1 MISKQGITAQC
12 FFRPKKFFRM
22 LFPKKNLLLN
32 NFESSL
38 TERLKKLI
46 PQNTDEILTLP
57 WMILAMEL
65 LYDTHNDINI
75 LITDLKLHYMTD
87 SEHGYWFENYMNI
100 NTKLLDL
107 CNAFMSLLRHMNH
120 GIVCLKF
127 LRHKLEMK
135 SEDLCTEICSAL
147 DSWRE
152 NITAE
157 ISKCREVLGRY
168 VESLNFHKVK
178 NCIKE
183 AKVLM
188 KAFYGA
194 NVLTAY
200 ICSVFVIV
208 LSNSNKDIL
217 PIYVWKQSLWKKDFL
232 DLQTIVNVKTRVNIS
247 TDGTMVLQELESV
260 AAKMKKMYLTIQ
272 EGDDLVQESFKESI
286 EECKEEVEKLEH
298 GLDEIFRKIGNLSD
312 VTFKGREIIRDAEGH
327 VTIIEAVEEK
337 RELRVLA

>member
-168 VESLNFHKVK
+168 VESLNFHKCLCDSFV
-178 NCIKE
+178 E
-183 AKVLM
+183 
-188 KAFYGA
+188 FRQRYF
-194 NVLTAY
+194 AY
-200 ICSVFVIV
+200 ICLEAIIV
-208 LSNSNKDIL
+208 EKR
-217 PIYVWKQSLWKKDFL
+217 FL
-232 DLQTIVNVKTRVNIS
+232 GFADYQ
-247 TDGTMVLQELESV
+247 
-260 AAKMKKMYLTIQ
+260 
-272 EGDDLVQESFKESI
+272 GDDLVQESFKESI

-337 RELRVLA
+337 PELRVLA